1 MKTFEHEPVM
11 TGEVFEIL
19 DLKPGG
25 IYLDCTLGGGGH
37 ALKAAGI
44 LGQGGTIVGLDVD
57 QDAIEAAQQR
67 LSGIECE
74 TFIEKSSYVKL
85 DEVLAKLGIGKVD
98 GALFDLGVSS
108 FQLDETGRGFTYRE
122 DAPLDMRMDRSA
134 AVTAASL
141 VNEADERRLT
151 RLIGNFGEERW
162 AARIARFIAD
172 FRTKS
177 RIETTGQLIGIIETA
192 IPKGAR
198 EKGQHPARRTFQALR
213 IAVNTELENIEKAL
227 PKAIEALR
235 PGGRLAVLS
244 YHSLEDRIV
253 KNIFRSAENPC
264 TCPPD
269 IPVCVCG
276 LKPTATVLTRKPVL
290 PSEAEIERNQ
300 RARSAKLRAV
310 EKISNQE

>member
-11 TGEVFEIL
+11 IGEVFEIL
-19 DLKPGG
+19 NLRPGG
-25 IYLDCTLGGGGH
+25 IYMDCTLGGGGH

-67 LSGIECE
+67 LSGIDCE
-74 TFIEKSSYVKL
+74 AFIEKSSYVRL
-85 DEVLAKLGIGKVD
+85 DEVLYKLGIGKVD
-98 GALFDLGVSS
+98 AALFDLGVSS
-108 FQLDETGRGFTYRE
+108 FQLDEADRGFTYRE

-134 AVTAASL
+134 TVTAASI
-141 VNEADERRLT
+141 VNEADGRRLV
-151 RLIGNFGEERW
+151 RLIRDFGEERW

-172 FRTKS
+172 YRIKT
-177 RIETTGQLIGIIETA
+177 RIETTSQLIGIIEAA
-192 IPKGAR
+192 IPKSAR

-213 IAVNTELENIEKAL
+213 IAVNTELENISKAL

-235 PGGRLAVLS
+235 PGGRLVVLS

-253 KNIFRSAENPC
+253 KNIFRDSENPC

-276 LKPTATVLTRKPVL
+276 LRPSVKVLTRKPVL
-290 PSEAEIERNQ
+290 PSEAEIAQNQ